1 MNKSVEV
8 YLDRGVLHPGH
19 PPIIAY
25 GVMAVS
31 ANKELKAG
39 TILQESNGEYSPCGS
54 SGTPAG
60 VLLDDVAAH
69 TASDGTVTAAI
80 LKHGMA
86 VESRLIDHS
95 GSVDATP
102 NATLVNKLP
111 GIGIFPCQAGWTSS
125 NFC

>member
-1 MNKSVEV
+1 MSKVYET

-60 VLLDDVAAH
+60 VLLEDVDVH
-69 TASDGTVTAAI
+69 TAADGTVTGAI

-86 VESRLIDHS
+86 VESRLLDYS
-95 GSVDATP
+95 GSVSAVP
-102 NATLVNKLP
+102 NATMINKLV
-111 GIGIFPCQAGWTSS
+111 GIGIYPCQAGWTSS
-125 NFC
+125 NFS